1 MSPGIAELTLCW
13 AGQIGQASLS
23 RTTGSSAASAALDQ
37 HCAAV
42 VAALFA
48 APPAAGGQAS
58 AFGRADRLDDG
69 PPAAALL
76 RYACGFLEAA
86 IGRGWQ
92 PAAGGADW
100 ESMRLAAVCRLVSQA
115 EPAACAHSDGLAF
128 G

>member
-1 MSPGIAELTLCW
+1 MSSGIAELTLCW

-23 RTTGSSAASAALDQ
+23 RTTSSSAASTALDQ

-42 VAALFA
+42 VAALS
-48 APPAAGGQAS
+48 APPAAAGGQAS
-58 AFGRADRLDDG
+58 AFGRAGRLDDG

-92 PAAGGADW
+92 PAAGGDW

-115 EPAACAHSDGLAF
+115 RPAACAHSAGLAT